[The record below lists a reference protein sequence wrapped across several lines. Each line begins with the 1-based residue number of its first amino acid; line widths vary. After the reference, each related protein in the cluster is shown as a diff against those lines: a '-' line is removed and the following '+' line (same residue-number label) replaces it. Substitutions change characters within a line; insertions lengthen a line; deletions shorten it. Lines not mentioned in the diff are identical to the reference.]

1 MQGSRK
7 AGLTRPGDGEEMDSN
22 NTRKTLLN
30 LLIAVAI
37 LAVVVFLLFLGP
49 AFVSTTMP
57 NDSYLIKITGLSG
70 LAVNGTATIMIPV
83 PANAEGELVIFEASG
98 VRQPAGWRAGIRETP
113 YGKMLA
119 FTTTESYAQDIS
131 ILSGEFETKEEP
143 RLLVPVLATPD
154 NMSAEEFSRGS
165 GGTYTTAVFLDGFV
179 PPENAGSIS
188 FDLRYQ
194 GGGGVKYLIKENIWT
209 ATVNTAVPS
218 TESGFAPVPAG
229 YHVTAG
235 GIYL

>member
-1 MQGSRK
+1 M
-7 AGLTRPGDGEEMDSN
+7 DGN
-22 NTRKTLLN
+22 NTRKTVLN
-30 LLIAVAI
+30 LLI

-57 NDSYLIKITGLSG
+57 NDSYMIEITGLSG
-70 LAVNGTATIMIPV
+70 LAVNGTATVMIPV
-83 PANAEGELVIFEASG
+83 PANAEGELVIFESSS
-98 VRQPAGWRAGIRETP
+98 VRQPAGWRTAIRETQ

-119 FTTTESYAQDIS
+119 FTTTEDYAPDIFVS
-131 ILSGEFETKEEP
+131 SSEFETKEEP

-154 NMSAEEFSRGS
+154 NASVAEFARISS
-165 GGTYTTAVFLDGFV
+165 GTYTTVVFLDGFV
-179 PPENAGSIS
+179 PPENATSIS

-194 GGGGVKYLIKENIWT
+194 GGGGVKHLIKENVWT

-218 TESGFAPVPAG
+218 TKSGFVPVSAG
-229 YHVTAG
+229 YHVAAG